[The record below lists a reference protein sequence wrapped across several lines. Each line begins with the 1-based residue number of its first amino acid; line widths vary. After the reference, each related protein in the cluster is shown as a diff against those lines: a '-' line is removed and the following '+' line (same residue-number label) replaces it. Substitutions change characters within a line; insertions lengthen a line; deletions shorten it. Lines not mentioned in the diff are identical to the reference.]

1 MHVMSKKGFRDI
13 LCACVIIL
21 MLPCSAFIIRGMSMP
36 YDVMAGVPQDSLSVQ
51 ADSVIGQDSMLKDSL
66 AEPDTLVIPDSLS
79 VPDSSVVSDSLL
91 LPDSLA
97 AADSLTQSDSTAADS
112 VKVLTRRELKRMAR
126 DSVRKVKDAYKD
138 SVAMVK
144 QQKADSIH
152 HIKDRIRTVKD
163 SIRWSRPRVLETVFL
178 PDSLYY
184 DRIIS
189 WTTGTRVNEY
199 RHADMDTNFND
210 WYTEYPF
217 YKEDIDA
224 VYLGTVGS
232 AVQNVNFFKRR
243 EFDIFKAYAPY
254 ITYSHTP
261 ENMPFFNT
269 KAPYTELAYWG
280 TIFAFKDKEETNVR
294 FMHTQNITP
303 AWNLAVLFQGWKA
316 AGILQKE
323 ATANNSLEVTTNYL
337 GKRYV
342 MNAGFIHHNI
352 DREENGGIQDSYMV
366 RDTTVDAKTIAVNL
380 QNARNKLSRNTF
392 FINHSYDILLESDL
406 ARMTK
411 AMDADSAFTATVD
424 SLIKVKMAAYER
436 SVDAA
441 VAAAKAKAAAEARA
455 ADSLAALADS
465 TAAMLM
471 DSLGTALDSTGAVL
485 DSAAMSL
492 DSAGVMIDSAE
503 AVSDSVMT
511 VVDTAST
518 ASAAGTAADSLLSAQ
533 VRDSLSAQVPD
544 SLSSVSMYA
553 SPEDSIA
560 AVRADSIAT
569 AVADSLLRAS
579 IMDTL
584 RPPTED
590 EIIASLADSLLFG
603 QAGNSP
609 RLTVGH
615 IGEVSRF
622 YRFYTDEITD
632 EVGRNFYNNMFYI
645 NPTSSADS
653 MRLFT
658 VENKLFFKLQPWKRD
673 AIVSE
678 ISGGVGYQWNSIYAF
693 RPDMFLTG
701 NRNIHQHN
709 MYLYAGASGEYKKYL
724 NWGATAQYSF
734 LGYYQNDF
742 NVDAHVGVSFYPF
755 KDKSEPITLNGRFS
769 TSLKEPDWFSQHYY
783 SNHYVWDNDFGK
795 TSTTKVEASLDIPK
809 WKMEAYFGYALVNN
823 YLYNDTL
830 GIARQN
836 TGLIN
841 VMSAYLRKDFKIW
854 WFHLDNQIL
863 FQYSSDKSTLPLPM
877 LTFHMRY
884 YIEMEAVKN
893 VLTVQLGA
901 DARMNTPYY
910 APAYN
915 PALGTF
921 QLQTRE
927 LIGYNPYI
935 DIFLNLQ
942 WKRVNIFLKVINVG
956 EGWPTGASSFS
967 AYHYIRPTL
976 GFKFGIHWPFYIE

>member
-1 MHVMSKKGFRDI
+1 MSKKGLRDI

-21 MLPCSAFIIRGMSMP
+21 MLPCSAFVIRGMSMP
-36 YDVMAGVPQDSLSVQ
+36 YDVISGVPQDSLSVQ
-51 ADSVIGQDSMLKDSL
+51 ADSVIAQDSILKDSL
-66 AEPDTLVIPDSLS
+66 AGPDTLVIPDSLS
-79 VPDSSVVSDSLL
+79 VLDSSVVSDSLL
-91 LPDSLA
+91 LTDSLA
-97 AADSLTQSDSTAADS
+97 AADSLTESDSTAADS
-112 VKVLTRRELKRMAR
+112 VRVLTKRELKRMAK

-144 QQKADSIH
+144 QHMADSIH
-152 HIKDRIRTVKD
+152 HIKDSIRSVKD
-163 SIRWSRPRVLETVFL
+163 SIRWSKPRVLETIFL

-199 RHADMDTNFND
+199 RHADMDTTFND

-269 KAPYTELAYWG
+269 KSPYTELAYWG

-303 AWNLAVLFQGWKA
+303 EWNLAVLFQGWKA
-316 AGILQKE
+316 AGILEKE
-323 ATANNSLEVTTNYL
+323 ATANNSLEITTNYL

-352 DREENGGIQDSYMV
+352 NREENGGIQDSYMV

-406 ARMTK
+406 TRMRK
-411 AMDADSAFTATVD
+411 VMDKDSVFTATVD
-424 SLIKVKMAAYER
+424 SLIKVRKEAYER

-441 VAAAKAKAAAEARA
+441 VAAVKAKAEAEARA

-465 TAAMLM
+465 TAAMQM
-471 DSLGTALDSTGAVL
+471 DSLGTALDSAGI
-485 DSAAMSL
+485 SL
-492 DSAGVMIDSAE
+492 DSAGVMIDSAGT
-503 AVSDSVMT
+503 VLDSVVT
-511 VVDTAST
+511 
-518 ASAAGTAADSLLSAQ
+518 ADSLLSA
-533 VRDSLSAQVPD
+533 PGTD
-544 SLSSVSMYA
+544 SLSSVSKYA

-653 MRLFT
+653 MRMFT

-678 ISGGVGYQWNSIYAF
+678 VSGGVGYQWNSIYAF

-701 NRNIHQHN
+701 NRNINQHN

-809 WKMEAYFGYALVNN
+809 WDMEAYFGYALVNN

-863 FQYSSDKSTLPLPM
+863 FQYSSDESTLPLPM
-877 LTFHMRY
+877 FTFHLRY

-910 APAYN
+910 VPAYN

-927 LIGYNPYI
+927 QVGYNPYI

-967 AYHYIRPTL
+967 AYHYVRPSL

>member
-97 AADSLTQSDSTAADS
+97 AADS
-112 VKVLTRRELKRMAR
+112 VKVLTKRELKRMAR

-152 HIKDRIRTVKD
+152 RIKDRIRTVKD

-199 RHADMDTNFND
+199 RHADMDTTFND

-441 VAAAKAKAAAEARA
+441 VAAVKAKAAAEARA

-503 AVSDSVMT
+503 AVLDSVVT
-511 VVDTAST
+511 AVDTAST

-544 SLSSVSMYA
+544 SLSSVSKYA

-863 FQYSSDKSTLPLPM
+863 FQYSSDKNTLPLPM

>member
-1 MHVMSKKGFRDI
+1 MSKKGLRDI

-21 MLPCSAFIIRGMSMP
+21 MLPCSAFVIRGMSMP
-36 YDVMAGVPQDSLSVQ
+36 YDVISGVPQDSLSVQ
-51 ADSVIGQDSMLKDSL
+51 ADSVIAQDSMLKDSL
-66 AEPDTLVIPDSLS
+66 AGPDTLVIPDSLS
-79 VPDSSVVSDSLL
+79 VLDSSVVSDSLL
-91 LPDSLA
+91 LTDSLA
-97 AADSLTQSDSTAADS
+97 AADSLTESDSTAADS
-112 VKVLTRRELKRMAR
+112 VRVLTKRELKRMAK

-144 QQKADSIH
+144 QHMADSIH
-152 HIKDRIRTVKD
+152 HIKDSIRSVKD
-163 SIRWSRPRVLETVFL
+163 SIRWSKPRVLETIFL

-199 RHADMDTNFND
+199 RHADMDTTFND

-269 KAPYTELAYWG
+269 KSPYTELAYWG

-303 AWNLAVLFQGWKA
+303 EWNLAVLFQGWKA
-316 AGILQKE
+316 AGILEKE
-323 ATANNSLEVTTNYL
+323 ATANNSLEITTNYL

-352 DREENGGIQDSYMV
+352 NREENGGIQDSYMV

-406 ARMTK
+406 TRMRK
-411 AMDADSAFTATVD
+411 VMDKDSVFTATVD
-424 SLIKVKMAAYER
+424 SLIKVRKEAYER

-441 VAAAKAKAAAEARA
+441 VAAVKAKAEAEARA

-465 TAAMLM
+465 TAAMQM
-471 DSLGTALDSTGAVL
+471 DSLGTALDSAG
-485 DSAAMSL
+485 MSL
-492 DSAGVMIDSAE
+492 DSAGVMIDSAGT
-503 AVSDSVMT
+503 VLDSVVT
-511 VVDTAST
+511 
-518 ASAAGTAADSLLSAQ
+518 ADSLLSA
-533 VRDSLSAQVPD
+533 PGTD
-544 SLSSVSMYA
+544 SLSSVSKYA

-653 MRLFT
+653 MRMFT

-678 ISGGVGYQWNSIYAF
+678 VSGGVGYQWNSIYAF

-701 NRNIHQHN
+701 NRNINQHN

-809 WKMEAYFGYALVNN
+809 WDMEAYFGYALVNN

-863 FQYSSDKSTLPLPM
+863 FQYSSDDSTLPLPM
-877 LTFHMRY
+877 FTFHLRY

-910 APAYN
+910 VPAYN

-927 LIGYNPYI
+927 QVGYNPYI

-967 AYHYIRPTL
+967 AYHYVRPSL

>member
-112 VKVLTRRELKRMAR
+112 VKVLTKRELKRMAR

-152 HIKDRIRTVKD
+152 RIKDRIRTVKD

-199 RHADMDTNFND
+199 RHADMDTTFND

-441 VAAAKAKAAAEARA
+441 VAAVKAKAAAEARA

-503 AVSDSVMT
+503 AVLDSVVT
-511 VVDTAST
+511 AVDTAST
-518 ASAAGTAADSLLSAQ
+518 ASAAGTTADSLLSAQ

-544 SLSSVSMYA
+544 SLSSVSKYA

>member
-1 MHVMSKKGFRDI
+1 MSKKGFRDI

-66 AEPDTLVIPDSLS
+66 AGPDSLVIPDSLS

-112 VKVLTRRELKRMAR
+112 VKVLTKRELKRMAK

-144 QQKADSIH
+144 QHKADSIH

-199 RHADMDTNFND
+199 RHADMDTTFND

-441 VAAAKAKAAAEARA
+441 VAAVKAKAAAEARA

-471 DSLGTALDSTGAVL
+471 DTLGTALDSTGAVL
-485 DSAAMSL
+485 DSAGMSL

-503 AVSDSVMT
+503 AVLDSVVT
-511 VVDTAST
+511 AVDTASV
-518 ASAAGTAADSLLSAQ
+518 AGMAADSLLSAH

-590 EIIASLADSLLFG
+590 EIVASLADSLLFG

-863 FQYSSDKSTLPLPM
+863 FQYSSDKNTLPLPM

>member
-66 AEPDTLVIPDSLS
+66 AGPDSLVIPDSLS

-112 VKVLTRRELKRMAR
+112 VKVLTKRELKRMAK

-144 QQKADSIH
+144 QHKADSIH

-199 RHADMDTNFND
+199 RHADMDTTFND

-406 ARMTK
+406 TRMRK
-411 AMDADSAFTATVD
+411 VMDKDSVFTATVD
-424 SLIKVKMAAYER
+424 SLIKVRKEAYER

-441 VAAAKAKAAAEARA
+441 VAAVKAKAAAEARA

-471 DSLGTALDSTGAVL
+471 DTLGTALDSTGAVL
-485 DSAAMSL
+485 DSAGMSL

-503 AVSDSVMT
+503 AVLDSVVT
-511 VVDTAST
+511 VVDT

-544 SLSSVSMYA
+544 SLSSVRMYA

-632 EVGRNFYNNMFYI
+632 EVGRNFYNNMFYL
-645 NPTSSADS
+645 NPTTSADS
-653 MRLFT
+653 MRMFT
-658 VENKLFFKLQPWKRD
+658 VENKLFFRLQPWKRD

-701 NRNIHQHN
+701 NRNINQHN

-783 SNHYVWDNDFGK
+783 SNHYIWDNDFGK

-809 WKMEAYFGYALVNN
+809 WDMEAYFGYALVNN

-863 FQYSSDKSTLPLPM
+863 FQYSSDMNTLPLPM
-877 LTFHMRY
+877 LTFHLRY

-910 APAYN
+910 VPAYN

-927 LIGYNPYI
+927 QVGYNPYI

-967 AYHYIRPTL
+967 AYHYVRPSL

>member
-66 AEPDTLVIPDSLS
+66 AGPDSLVIPDSLS

-112 VKVLTRRELKRMAR
+112 VKVLTKRELKRMAK

-144 QQKADSIH
+144 QHKADSIH

-199 RHADMDTNFND
+199 RHADMDTTFND

-269 KAPYTELAYWG
+269 KSPYTELAYWG

-303 AWNLAVLFQGWKA
+303 EWNLAVLFQGWKA
-316 AGILQKE
+316 AGILEKE
-323 ATANNSLEVTTNYL
+323 ATANNSLEITTNYL

-352 DREENGGIQDSYMV
+352 NREENGGIQDSYMV

-406 ARMTK
+406 TRMRK
-411 AMDADSAFTATVD
+411 VMDKDSVFTATVD
-424 SLIKVKMAAYER
+424 SLIKVRKEAYER

-441 VAAAKAKAAAEARA
+441 VAAVKAKAEAEARA

-465 TAAMLM
+465 TAAMQM
-471 DSLGTALDSTGAVL
+471 DSLGTALDSAG
-485 DSAAMSL
+485 MSL
-492 DSAGVMIDSAE
+492 DSAGVMIDSAGT
-503 AVSDSVMT
+503 VLDSVVT
-511 VVDTAST
+511 
-518 ASAAGTAADSLLSAQ
+518 ADSLLSA
-533 VRDSLSAQVPD
+533 PGTD
-544 SLSSVSMYA
+544 SLSSVSKYA

-653 MRLFT
+653 MRMFT

-678 ISGGVGYQWNSIYAF
+678 VSGGVGYQWNSIYAF

-701 NRNIHQHN
+701 NRNINQHN

-809 WKMEAYFGYALVNN
+809 WDMEAYFGYALVNN

-863 FQYSSDKSTLPLPM
+863 FQYSSDESTLPLPM
-877 LTFHMRY
+877 FTFHLRY

-910 APAYN
+910 VPAYN

-927 LIGYNPYI
+927 QVGYNPYI

-967 AYHYIRPTL
+967 AYHYVRPSL

>member
-1 MHVMSKKGFRDI
+1 MSKKGLRDI

-21 MLPCSAFIIRGMSMP
+21 MLPCSAFVIRGMSMP
-36 YDVMAGVPQDSLSVQ
+36 YDVISGVPQDSLSVQ
-51 ADSVIGQDSMLKDSL
+51 ADSVIAQDSMLKDSL
-66 AEPDTLVIPDSLS
+66 AGPDTLVIPDSLS
-79 VPDSSVVSDSLL
+79 VLDSSVVSDSLL
-91 LPDSLA
+91 LTDSLA
-97 AADSLTQSDSTAADS
+97 AADSLTESDSTAADS
-112 VKVLTRRELKRMAR
+112 VRVLTKRELKRMAK

-152 HIKDRIRTVKD
+152 RIKDRIRTVKD

-199 RHADMDTNFND
+199 RHADMDTTFND

-269 KAPYTELAYWG
+269 KSPYTELAYWG

-303 AWNLAVLFQGWKA
+303 EWNLAVLFQGWKA
-316 AGILQKE
+316 AGILEKE
-323 ATANNSLEVTTNYL
+323 ATANNSLEITTNYL

-352 DREENGGIQDSYMV
+352 NREENGGIQDSYMV

-406 ARMTK
+406 TRMRK
-411 AMDADSAFTATVD
+411 VMDKDSVFTATVD
-424 SLIKVKMAAYER
+424 SLIKVRKEAYER

-441 VAAAKAKAAAEARA
+441 VAAVKTKAEAEARA

-465 TAAMLM
+465 TAAMQM
-471 DSLGTALDSTGAVL
+471 DSLGTALDSAG
-485 DSAAMSL
+485 MSL
-492 DSAGVMIDSAE
+492 DSAGVMIDSAG
-503 AVSDSVMT
+503 SVLDT
-511 VVDTAST
+511 VVT
-518 ASAAGTAADSLLSAQ
+518 ADSMLSA
-533 VRDSLSAQVPD
+533 PGTD
-544 SLSSVSMYA
+544 SLSSVSKYA

-653 MRLFT
+653 MRMFT

-678 ISGGVGYQWNSIYAF
+678 VSGGVGYQWNSIYAF

-701 NRNIHQHN
+701 NRNINQHN

-809 WKMEAYFGYALVNN
+809 WDMEAYFGYALVNN

-863 FQYSSDKSTLPLPM
+863 FQYSSDESTLPLPM
-877 LTFHMRY
+877 FTFHLRY

-910 APAYN
+910 VPAYN

-927 LIGYNPYI
+927 QVGYNPYI

-967 AYHYIRPTL
+967 AYHYVRPSL

>member
-97 AADSLTQSDSTAADS
+97 AADS
-112 VKVLTRRELKRMAR
+112 VKVLTKRELKRMAR

-152 HIKDRIRTVKD
+152 RIKDRIRTVKD

-199 RHADMDTNFND
+199 RHADMDTTFND

-441 VAAAKAKAAAEARA
+441 VAAVKAKAAAEARA

-503 AVSDSVMT
+503 AVLDSVVT
-511 VVDTAST
+511 AVDTAST
-518 ASAAGTAADSLLSAQ
+518 ASAAGTTADSLLSAQ

-544 SLSSVSMYA
+544 SLSSVSKYA

>member
-112 VKVLTRRELKRMAR
+112 VKVLTKRELKRMAK

-144 QQKADSIH
+144 QHKADSIH

-199 RHADMDTNFND
+199 RHADMDTTFND

-441 VAAAKAKAAAEARA
+441 VAAVKAKAAAEARA

-471 DSLGTALDSTGAVL
+471 DTLGTALDSTGAVL
-485 DSAAMSL
+485 DSAGMSL

-503 AVSDSVMT
+503 AVSDSVVT
-511 VVDTAST
+511 AVDTASV
-518 ASAAGTAADSLLSAQ
+518 AGMAADSLLSAH

-544 SLSSVSMYA
+544 SLSSVSMFA

-653 MRLFT
+653 MRMFT

-701 NRNIHQHN
+701 NRNINQHN

-863 FQYSSDKSTLPLPM
+863 FQYSSDKNTLPLPM

>member
-1 MHVMSKKGFRDI
+1 MSKKGLRDI

-21 MLPCSAFIIRGMSMP
+21 MLPCSAFVIRGMSMP
-36 YDVMAGVPQDSLSVQ
+36 YDVISGVPQDSLSVQ
-51 ADSVIGQDSMLKDSL
+51 ADSVIAQDSMLKDSF
-66 AEPDTLVIPDSLS
+66 AGPDTLVIPDSLS
-79 VPDSSVVSDSLL
+79 VLDSSVVSDSLL
-91 LPDSLA
+91 LTDSLA
-97 AADSLTQSDSTAADS
+97 AADSLTESDSTAADS
-112 VKVLTRRELKRMAR
+112 VRVLTKRELKRMAK

-144 QQKADSIH
+144 QHMADSIH
-152 HIKDRIRTVKD
+152 HIKDSIRSVKD
-163 SIRWSRPRVLETVFL
+163 SIRWSKPRVLETIFL

-199 RHADMDTNFND
+199 RHADMDTTFND

-269 KAPYTELAYWG
+269 KSPYTELAYWG

-303 AWNLAVLFQGWKA
+303 EWNLAVLFQGWKA
-316 AGILQKE
+316 AGILEKE
-323 ATANNSLEVTTNYL
+323 ATANNSLEITTNYL

-352 DREENGGIQDSYMV
+352 NREENGGIQDSYMV

-406 ARMTK
+406 TRMRK
-411 AMDADSAFTATVD
+411 VMDKDSVFTATVD
-424 SLIKVKMAAYER
+424 SLIKVRKEAYER

-441 VAAAKAKAAAEARA
+441 VAAVKAKAEAEARA

-465 TAAMLM
+465 TAAMQM
-471 DSLGTALDSTGAVL
+471 DSLGTALDSVG
-485 DSAAMSL
+485 MSL
-492 DSAGVMIDSAE
+492 DSAGVMIDSAG
-503 AVSDSVMT
+503 SVLDT
-511 VVDTAST
+511 VVT
-518 ASAAGTAADSLLSAQ
+518 ADSMLSA
-533 VRDSLSAQVPD
+533 PGTD
-544 SLSSVSMYA
+544 SLSSVSKYA

-653 MRLFT
+653 MRMFT

-678 ISGGVGYQWNSIYAF
+678 VSGGVGYQWNSIYAF

-701 NRNIHQHN
+701 NRNINQHN

-809 WKMEAYFGYALVNN
+809 WDMEAYFGYALVNN

-863 FQYSSDKSTLPLPM
+863 FQYSSDESTLPLPM
-877 LTFHMRY
+877 FTFHLRY

-910 APAYN
+910 VPAYN

-927 LIGYNPYI
+927 QVGYNPYI

-967 AYHYIRPTL
+967 AYHYVRPSL

>member
-1 MHVMSKKGFRDI
+1 MSKKGLRDI

-21 MLPCSAFIIRGMSMP
+21 MLPCSAFVIRGMSMP
-36 YDVMAGVPQDSLSVQ
+36 YDVISDVPQDSLSVQ
-51 ADSVIGQDSMLKDSL
+51 ADSVIAQDSMLKDSL
-66 AEPDTLVIPDSLS
+66 AGTDTLVIPDSLS

-91 LPDSLA
+91 LTDSLA
-97 AADSLTQSDSTAADS
+97 AADSLTESDSTAADS
-112 VKVLTRRELKRMAR
+112 VRVLTKREQKRMAK

-144 QQKADSIH
+144 QHMADSIH
-152 HIKDRIRTVKD
+152 HIKDSIRSVKD
-163 SIRWSRPRVLETVFL
+163 SIRWSKPRVLETIFL

-199 RHADMDTNFND
+199 RHADMDTTFND

-269 KAPYTELAYWG
+269 KSPYTELAYWG

-303 AWNLAVLFQGWKA
+303 EWNLAVLFQGWKA
-316 AGILQKE
+316 AGILEKE
-323 ATANNSLEVTTNYL
+323 ATANNSLEITTNYL

-352 DREENGGIQDSYMV
+352 NREENGGIQDSYMV

-406 ARMTK
+406 TRMRK
-411 AMDADSAFTATVD
+411 VMDKDSVFTATVD
-424 SLIKVKMAAYER
+424 SLIKVRKEAYER

-441 VAAAKAKAAAEARA
+441 VAAVKAKAEAEARA

-465 TAAMLM
+465 TAAMQM
-471 DSLGTALDSTGAVL
+471 DSLGTALDSAG
-485 DSAAMSL
+485 MSL
-492 DSAGVMIDSAE
+492 DSAGVMIDSAG
-503 AVSDSVMT
+503 SVLDT
-511 VVDTAST
+511 VVT
-518 ASAAGTAADSLLSAQ
+518 ADSLLSA
-533 VRDSLSAQVPD
+533 PGTD
-544 SLSSVSMYA
+544 SLSSVSKYA

-653 MRLFT
+653 MRMFT

-678 ISGGVGYQWNSIYAF
+678 VSGGVGYQWNSIYAF

-701 NRNIHQHN
+701 NSNINQHN
-709 MYLYAGASGEYKKYL
+709 MYLYAGASGGYKKYL

-809 WKMEAYFGYALVNN
+809 WDMEAYFGYALVNN

-863 FQYSSDKSTLPLPM
+863 FQYSSDESTLPLPM
-877 LTFHMRY
+877 FTFHLRY

-910 APAYN
+910 VPAYN

-927 LIGYNPYI
+927 QVGYNPYI

-967 AYHYIRPTL
+967 AYHYVRPSL

>member
-66 AEPDTLVIPDSLS
+66 AGPDSLVIPDSLS

-112 VKVLTRRELKRMAR
+112 VKVLTKRELKRMAK

-144 QQKADSIH
+144 QHKADSIH

-199 RHADMDTNFND
+199 RHADMDTTFND

-441 VAAAKAKAAAEARA
+441 VAAVKAKAAAEARA

-485 DSAAMSL
+485 DSATMSL

-503 AVSDSVMT
+503 AVSDSVVT
-511 VVDTAST
+511 AVDTASV
-518 ASAAGTAADSLLSAQ
+518 AGMAADSLLSAH

-590 EIIASLADSLLFG
+590 EIVASLADSLLFG

-863 FQYSSDKSTLPLPM
+863 FQYSSDKNTLPLPM

>member
-97 AADSLTQSDSTAADS
+97 AADS
-112 VKVLTRRELKRMAR
+112 VKVLTKRELKRMAR

-152 HIKDRIRTVKD
+152 RIKDRIRTVKD

-199 RHADMDTNFND
+199 RHADMDTTFND

-342 MNAGFIHHNI
+342 INAGFIHHNI

-441 VAAAKAKAAAEARA
+441 VAAVKAKAAAEARA

-503 AVSDSVMT
+503 AVLDSVVT
-511 VVDTAST
+511 AVDTAST

-544 SLSSVSMYA
+544 SLSSVSKYA

-863 FQYSSDKSTLPLPM
+863 FQYSSDKNTLPLPM

>member
-97 AADSLTQSDSTAADS
+97 AADS
-112 VKVLTRRELKRMAR
+112 VKVLTKRELKRMAR

-152 HIKDRIRTVKD
+152 RIKDRIRTVKD

-199 RHADMDTNFND
+199 RHADMDTTFND

-441 VAAAKAKAAAEARA
+441 VAAVKAKAAAEARA

-471 DSLGTALDSTGAVL
+471 DTLGTALDSTGAVL
-485 DSAAMSL
+485 DSAGMSL

-503 AVSDSVMT
+503 AVSDSVVT
-511 VVDTAST
+511 AVDTASV
-518 ASAAGTAADSLLSAQ
+518 AGMAADSLLSAH

-590 EIIASLADSLLFG
+590 EIVASLADSLLFG

-863 FQYSSDKSTLPLPM
+863 FQYSSDKNTLPLPM

>member
-1 MHVMSKKGFRDI
+1 MSKKGLRDI

-21 MLPCSAFIIRGMSMP
+21 MLPCSAFVIRGMSMP
-36 YDVMAGVPQDSLSVQ
+36 YDVISGVPQDSLSVQ
-51 ADSVIGQDSMLKDSL
+51 SDSVIAQDSMLKDSL
-66 AEPDTLVIPDSLS
+66 AGPDTLVIPDSLS
-79 VPDSSVVSDSLL
+79 VLDSSVVSDSLL
-91 LPDSLA
+91 LTDSLA
-97 AADSLTQSDSTAADS
+97 AADSLTESDSTAADS
-112 VKVLTRRELKRMAR
+112 VRVLTKRELKRMAK

-144 QQKADSIH
+144 QHMADSIH
-152 HIKDRIRTVKD
+152 HIKDSIRSVKD
-163 SIRWSRPRVLETVFL
+163 SIRWSKPRVLETIFL

-199 RHADMDTNFND
+199 RHADMDTTFND

-269 KAPYTELAYWG
+269 KSPYTELAYWG

-303 AWNLAVLFQGWKA
+303 EWNLAVLFQGWKA
-316 AGILQKE
+316 AGILEKE
-323 ATANNSLEVTTNYL
+323 ATANNSLEITTNYL

-352 DREENGGIQDSYMV
+352 NREENGGIQDSYMV

-406 ARMTK
+406 TRMRK
-411 AMDADSAFTATVD
+411 VMDKDSVFTATVD
-424 SLIKVKMAAYER
+424 SLIKVRKEAYER

-441 VAAAKAKAAAEARA
+441 VAAVKAKAEAEARA

-465 TAAMLM
+465 TAAMQM
-471 DSLGTALDSTGAVL
+471 DSLGTALDSAG
-485 DSAAMSL
+485 MSL
-492 DSAGVMIDSAE
+492 DSAGVMIDSAG
-503 AVSDSVMT
+503 SVLDT
-511 VVDTAST
+511 VVT
-518 ASAAGTAADSLLSAQ
+518 ADSMLSA
-533 VRDSLSAQVPD
+533 PGTD
-544 SLSSVSMYA
+544 SLSSVSKYA

-653 MRLFT
+653 MRMFT

-678 ISGGVGYQWNSIYAF
+678 VSGGVGYQWNSIYAF

-701 NRNIHQHN
+701 NRNINQHN

-809 WKMEAYFGYALVNN
+809 WDMEAYFGYALVNN

-863 FQYSSDKSTLPLPM
+863 FQYSSDESTLPLPM
-877 LTFHMRY
+877 FTFHLRY

-910 APAYN
+910 VPAYN

-927 LIGYNPYI
+927 QVGYNPYI

-967 AYHYIRPTL
+967 AYHYVRPSL

>member
-66 AEPDTLVIPDSLS
+66 AGPDSLVIPDSLS

-112 VKVLTRRELKRMAR
+112 VKVLTKRELKRMAK

-144 QQKADSIH
+144 QHKADSIH

-199 RHADMDTNFND
+199 RHADMDTTFND

-441 VAAAKAKAAAEARA
+441 VAAVKAKAAAEARA

-471 DSLGTALDSTGAVL
+471 DTLGTALDSTGAVL
-485 DSAAMSL
+485 DSAGMSL

-503 AVSDSVMT
+503 AVSDSVVT
-511 VVDTAST
+511 AVDTASV
-518 ASAAGTAADSLLSAQ
+518 AGMAADSLLSAH

-590 EIIASLADSLLFG
+590 EIVASLADSLLFG

-863 FQYSSDKSTLPLPM
+863 FQYSSDKNTLPLPM

-967 AYHYIRPTL
+967 AYHYIRPSL

>member
-1 MHVMSKKGFRDI
+1 MSKKGLRDI

-21 MLPCSAFIIRGMSMP
+21 MLPCSAFVIRGMSMP
-36 YDVMAGVPQDSLSVQ
+36 YDVISGVPQDSLSVQ
-51 ADSVIGQDSMLKDSL
+51 ADSVIAQDSMLKDSL
-66 AEPDTLVIPDSLS
+66 AGPDTLVIPDSLS

-91 LPDSLA
+91 LTDSLA
-97 AADSLTQSDSTAADS
+97 AADSLTESDSTAADS
-112 VKVLTRRELKRMAR
+112 VRVLTKRELKRMAK

-144 QQKADSIH
+144 QHMADSIH
-152 HIKDRIRTVKD
+152 HIKDSIRSVKD
-163 SIRWSRPRVLETVFL
+163 SIRWSKPRVLETIFL

-199 RHADMDTNFND
+199 RHADMDTTFND

-269 KAPYTELAYWG
+269 KSPYTELAYWG

-303 AWNLAVLFQGWKA
+303 EWNLAVLFQGWKA
-316 AGILQKE
+316 AGILEKE
-323 ATANNSLEVTTNYL
+323 ATANNSLEITTNYL

-352 DREENGGIQDSYMV
+352 NREENGGIQDSYMV

-406 ARMTK
+406 TRMRK
-411 AMDADSAFTATVD
+411 VMDKDSVFTATVD
-424 SLIKVKMAAYER
+424 SLIKVRKEAYER

-441 VAAAKAKAAAEARA
+441 VAAVKAKAEAEARA

-465 TAAMLM
+465 TAAMQM
-471 DSLGTALDSTGAVL
+471 DSLGTALDSAG
-485 DSAAMSL
+485 MSL
-492 DSAGVMIDSAE
+492 DSAGVMIDSAG
-503 AVSDSVMT
+503 SVLDT
-511 VVDTAST
+511 VVT
-518 ASAAGTAADSLLSAQ
+518 ADSMLSA
-533 VRDSLSAQVPD
+533 PGTD
-544 SLSSVSMYA
+544 SLSSVSKYA

-590 EIIASLADSLLFG
+590 EIISSLADSLLFG

-653 MRLFT
+653 MRMFT

-678 ISGGVGYQWNSIYAF
+678 VSGGVGYQWNSIYAF

-701 NRNIHQHN
+701 NSNINQHN

-809 WKMEAYFGYALVNN
+809 WDMEAYFGYALVNN

-863 FQYSSDKSTLPLPM
+863 FQYSSDESTLPLPM
-877 LTFHMRY
+877 FTFHLRY

-910 APAYN
+910 VPAYN

-927 LIGYNPYI
+927 QVGYNPYI

-967 AYHYIRPTL
+967 AYHYVRPSL

>member
-1 MHVMSKKGFRDI
+1 MSKKGLRDI

-21 MLPCSAFIIRGMSMP
+21 MLPCSAFVIRGMSMP
-36 YDVMAGVPQDSLSVQ
+36 YDVISGVPQDSLSVQ
-51 ADSVIGQDSMLKDSL
+51 ADSVIAQDSMLKDSL
-66 AEPDTLVIPDSLS
+66 AGPDTLVIPDSLS
-79 VPDSSVVSDSLL
+79 VLDSSVVSDSLL
-91 LPDSLA
+91 LTDSLA
-97 AADSLTQSDSTAADS
+97 AADSLTESDSTAADS
-112 VKVLTRRELKRMAR
+112 VRVLTKRELKRMAK

-144 QQKADSIH
+144 QHMADSIH
-152 HIKDRIRTVKD
+152 HIKDSIRSVKD
-163 SIRWSRPRVLETVFL
+163 SIRWSKPRVLETIFL

-199 RHADMDTNFND
+199 RHADMDTTFND

-269 KAPYTELAYWG
+269 KSPYTELAYWG

-303 AWNLAVLFQGWKA
+303 EWNLAVLFQGWKA
-316 AGILQKE
+316 AGILEKE
-323 ATANNSLEVTTNYL
+323 ATANNSLEITTNYL

-352 DREENGGIQDSYMV
+352 NREENGGIQDSYMV

-406 ARMTK
+406 TRMRK
-411 AMDADSAFTATVD
+411 VMDKDSVFTATVD
-424 SLIKVKMAAYER
+424 SLIKVRKEAYER

-441 VAAAKAKAAAEARA
+441 VAAVKAKAEAEARA

-465 TAAMLM
+465 TAAMQM
-471 DSLGTALDSTGAVL
+471 DSLGTALDSAGI
-485 DSAAMSL
+485 SL
-492 DSAGVMIDSAE
+492 DSAGVMIDSAG
-503 AVSDSVMT
+503 SVLDT
-511 VVDTAST
+511 VVT
-518 ASAAGTAADSLLSAQ
+518 ADSLLSA
-533 VRDSLSAQVPD
+533 PGTD
-544 SLSSVSMYA
+544 SLSSVSKYA

-653 MRLFT
+653 MRMFT

-678 ISGGVGYQWNSIYAF
+678 VSGGVGYQWNSIYAF

-701 NRNIHQHN
+701 NSNINQHN

-809 WKMEAYFGYALVNN
+809 WDMEAYFGYALVNN

-863 FQYSSDKSTLPLPM
+863 FQYSSDESTLPLPM
-877 LTFHMRY
+877 FTFHLRY

-910 APAYN
+910 VPAYN

-927 LIGYNPYI
+927 QVGYNPYI

-967 AYHYIRPTL
+967 VYHYVRPSL

>member
-1 MHVMSKKGFRDI
+1 MSKKGLRDI

-21 MLPCSAFIIRGMSMP
+21 MLPCSAFVIRGMSMP
-36 YDVMAGVPQDSLSVQ
+36 YDVISGVPQDSLSVQ
-51 ADSVIGQDSMLKDSL
+51 ADSVIAQDSMLKDSL
-66 AEPDTLVIPDSLS
+66 AGPDTLVIPDSLS

-91 LPDSLA
+91 LTDSLA
-97 AADSLTQSDSTAADS
+97 AADSLTESDSTAADS
-112 VKVLTRRELKRMAR
+112 VRVLTKRELKRMAK

-144 QQKADSIH
+144 QHMADSIH
-152 HIKDRIRTVKD
+152 HIKDSIRSVKD
-163 SIRWSRPRVLETVFL
+163 SIRWSKPRVLETIFL

-199 RHADMDTNFND
+199 RHADMDTTFND

-269 KAPYTELAYWG
+269 KSPYTELAYWG

-303 AWNLAVLFQGWKA
+303 EWNLAVLFQGWKA
-316 AGILQKE
+316 AGILEKE
-323 ATANNSLEVTTNYL
+323 ATANNSLEITTNYL

-352 DREENGGIQDSYMV
+352 NREENGGIQDSYMV

-406 ARMTK
+406 TRMRK
-411 AMDADSAFTATVD
+411 VMDKDSVFTATVD
-424 SLIKVKMAAYER
+424 SLIKVRKEAYER

-441 VAAAKAKAAAEARA
+441 VAAVKAKAEAEARA

-465 TAAMLM
+465 TAAMQM
-471 DSLGTALDSTGAVL
+471 DSLGTALDSAG
-485 DSAAMSL
+485 MSL
-492 DSAGVMIDSAE
+492 DSAGVMIDSAG
-503 AVSDSVMT
+503 SVLDT
-511 VVDTAST
+511 VVT
-518 ASAAGTAADSLLSAQ
+518 ADSMLSA
-533 VRDSLSAQVPD
+533 PGTD
-544 SLSSVSMYA
+544 SLSSVSKYA

-653 MRLFT
+653 MRMFT

-678 ISGGVGYQWNSIYAF
+678 VSGGVGYQWNSIYAF

-701 NRNIHQHN
+701 NRNINQHN

-795 TSTTKVEASLDIPK
+795 ISTTKVEASLDIPK
-809 WKMEAYFGYALVNN
+809 WDMEAYFGYALVNN

-863 FQYSSDKSTLPLPM
+863 FQYSSDESTLPLPM
-877 LTFHMRY
+877 FTFHLRY

-910 APAYN
+910 VPAYN

-927 LIGYNPYI
+927 QVGYNPYI

-967 AYHYIRPTL
+967 AYHYVRPSL

>member
-1 MHVMSKKGFRDI
+1 MSKKGLRDI

-21 MLPCSAFIIRGMSMP
+21 MLPCSAFVIRGMSMP
-36 YDVMAGVPQDSLSVQ
+36 YDVISDVPQDSLSVQ
-51 ADSVIGQDSMLKDSL
+51 ADSVIAQDSMLKDSL
-66 AEPDTLVIPDSLS
+66 AGTDTLVIPDSLS

-91 LPDSLA
+91 LTDSLA
-97 AADSLTQSDSTAADS
+97 AADSLTESDSTAADS
-112 VKVLTRRELKRMAR
+112 VRVLTKREQKRMAK

-144 QQKADSIH
+144 QHMADSIH
-152 HIKDRIRTVKD
+152 HIKDSIRSVKD
-163 SIRWSRPRVLETVFL
+163 SIRWSKPRVLETIFL

-199 RHADMDTNFND
+199 RHADMDTTFND

-269 KAPYTELAYWG
+269 KSPYTELAYWG

-303 AWNLAVLFQGWKA
+303 EWNLAVLFQGWKA
-316 AGILQKE
+316 AGILEKE
-323 ATANNSLEVTTNYL
+323 ATANNSLEITTNYL

-352 DREENGGIQDSYMV
+352 NREENGGIQDSYMV

-406 ARMTK
+406 TRMRK
-411 AMDADSAFTATVD
+411 VMDKDSVFTATVD
-424 SLIKVKMAAYER
+424 SLIKVRKEAYER

-441 VAAAKAKAAAEARA
+441 VAAVKAKAEAEARA

-465 TAAMLM
+465 TAAMQM
-471 DSLGTALDSTGAVL
+471 DSLGTALDSAG
-485 DSAAMSL
+485 MSL
-492 DSAGVMIDSAE
+492 DSAGVMIDSAG
-503 AVSDSVMT
+503 SVLDT
-511 VVDTAST
+511 VVT
-518 ASAAGTAADSLLSAQ
+518 ADSLLSA
-533 VRDSLSAQVPD
+533 PGTD
-544 SLSSVSMYA
+544 SLSSVSKYA

-653 MRLFT
+653 MRMFT

-678 ISGGVGYQWNSIYAF
+678 VSGGVGYQWNSIYAF

-701 NRNIHQHN
+701 NRNINQHN

-809 WKMEAYFGYALVNN
+809 WDMEAYFGYALVNN

-863 FQYSSDKSTLPLPM
+863 FQYSSDESTLPLPM
-877 LTFHMRY
+877 FTFHLRY

-910 APAYN
+910 VPAYN

-927 LIGYNPYI
+927 QVGYNPYI

-967 AYHYIRPTL
+967 AYHYVRPSL

>member
-1 MHVMSKKGFRDI
+1 MSKKGLRDI

-21 MLPCSAFIIRGMSMP
+21 MLPCSAFVIRGMSMP
-36 YDVMAGVPQDSLSVQ
+36 YDVISGVPQDSLSVQ
-51 ADSVIGQDSMLKDSL
+51 ADSVIAQDSMLKDSL
-66 AEPDTLVIPDSLS
+66 AGPDTLVIPDSLS

-91 LPDSLA
+91 LTDSLA
-97 AADSLTQSDSTAADS
+97 AADSLTESDSTAADS
-112 VKVLTRRELKRMAR
+112 VRVLTKRELKRMAK

-144 QQKADSIH
+144 QHMADSIH
-152 HIKDRIRTVKD
+152 HIKDSIRSVKD
-163 SIRWSRPRVLETVFL
+163 SIRWSKPRVLETIFL

-199 RHADMDTNFND
+199 RHADMDTTFND

-269 KAPYTELAYWG
+269 KSPYTELAYWG

-303 AWNLAVLFQGWKA
+303 EWNLAVLFQGWKA
-316 AGILQKE
+316 AGILEKE
-323 ATANNSLEVTTNYL
+323 ATANNSLEITTNYL

-352 DREENGGIQDSYMV
+352 NREENGGIQDSYMV

-406 ARMTK
+406 TRMRK
-411 AMDADSAFTATVD
+411 VMDKDSVFTATVD
-424 SLIKVKMAAYER
+424 SLIKVRKEAYER

-441 VAAAKAKAAAEARA
+441 VAAVKAKAEAEARA

-465 TAAMLM
+465 TAAMQM
-471 DSLGTALDSTGAVL
+471 DSLGTALDSVG
-485 DSAAMSL
+485 MSL
-492 DSAGVMIDSAE
+492 DSAGVMIDSAG
-503 AVSDSVMT
+503 SVLDT
-511 VVDTAST
+511 VVT
-518 ASAAGTAADSLLSAQ
+518 ADSMLSA
-533 VRDSLSAQVPD
+533 PGTD
-544 SLSSVSMYA
+544 SLSSVSKYA

-653 MRLFT
+653 MRMFT

-678 ISGGVGYQWNSIYAF
+678 VSGGVGYQWNSIYAF

-701 NRNIHQHN
+701 NRNINQHN

-809 WKMEAYFGYALVNN
+809 WDMEAYFGYALVNN

-863 FQYSSDKSTLPLPM
+863 FQYSSDESTLPLPM
-877 LTFHMRY
+877 FTFHLRY

-910 APAYN
+910 VPAYN

-927 LIGYNPYI
+927 QIGYNPYI

-967 AYHYIRPTL
+967 AYHYVRPSL

>member
-1 MHVMSKKGFRDI
+1 MSKKGFRDI

-66 AEPDTLVIPDSLS
+66 AGPDSLVIPDSLS

-112 VKVLTRRELKRMAR
+112 VKVLTKRELKRMAK

-144 QQKADSIH
+144 QHKADSIH

-199 RHADMDTNFND
+199 RHADMDTTFND

-441 VAAAKAKAAAEARA
+441 VAAVKAKAAAEARA

-471 DSLGTALDSTGAVL
+471 DTLGTALDSTGAVL
-485 DSAAMSL
+485 DSAGMSL

-503 AVSDSVMT
+503 AVSDSVVT
-511 VVDTAST
+511 AVDTASV
-518 ASAAGTAADSLLSAQ
+518 AGMAADSLLSAH

-544 SLSSVSMYA
+544 SLSSVSKYA

-590 EIIASLADSLLFG
+590 EIVASLADSLLFG

-863 FQYSSDKSTLPLPM
+863 FQYSSDKNTLPLPM

>member
-1 MHVMSKKGFRDI
+1 MSKKGLRDI

-21 MLPCSAFIIRGMSMP
+21 MLPCSAFVIRGMSMP
-36 YDVMAGVPQDSLSVQ
+36 YDVISGVPQDSLSVQ
-51 ADSVIGQDSMLKDSL
+51 ADSVIAQDSMLKDSL
-66 AEPDTLVIPDSLS
+66 AGPDTLVIPDSLS
-79 VPDSSVVSDSLL
+79 VLDSSVVSDSLL
-91 LPDSLA
+91 LTDSLA
-97 AADSLTQSDSTAADS
+97 AADSLTESDSTAADS
-112 VKVLTRRELKRMAR
+112 VRVLTQRELKRMAK

-144 QQKADSIH
+144 QHMADSIH
-152 HIKDRIRTVKD
+152 HIKDSIRSVKD
-163 SIRWSRPRVLETVFL
+163 SIRWSKPRVLETIFL

-199 RHADMDTNFND
+199 RHADMDTTFND

-269 KAPYTELAYWG
+269 KSPYTELAYWG

-303 AWNLAVLFQGWKA
+303 EWNLAVLFQGWKA
-316 AGILQKE
+316 AGILEKE
-323 ATANNSLEVTTNYL
+323 ATANNSLEITTNYL

-352 DREENGGIQDSYMV
+352 NREENGGIQDSYMV

-406 ARMTK
+406 TRMRK
-411 AMDADSAFTATVD
+411 VMDKDSVFTATVD
-424 SLIKVKMAAYER
+424 SLIKVRKEAYER

-441 VAAAKAKAAAEARA
+441 VAAVKAKAEAEARA

-465 TAAMLM
+465 TAAMQM
-471 DSLGTALDSTGAVL
+471 DSLGTALDSAG
-485 DSAAMSL
+485 MSL
-492 DSAGVMIDSAE
+492 DSAGVMIDSAGT
-503 AVSDSVMT
+503 VLDSVVT
-511 VVDTAST
+511 
-518 ASAAGTAADSLLSAQ
+518 ADSLLSA
-533 VRDSLSAQVPD
+533 PGTD
-544 SLSSVSMYA
+544 SLSSVSKYA

-653 MRLFT
+653 MRMFT

-678 ISGGVGYQWNSIYAF
+678 VSGGVGYQWNSIYAF

-701 NRNIHQHN
+701 NRNINQHN

-755 KDKSEPITLNGRFS
+755 KDKDKSEPITLNGRFS

-809 WKMEAYFGYALVNN
+809 WDMEAYFGYALVNN

-863 FQYSSDKSTLPLPM
+863 FQYSSDESTLPLPM
-877 LTFHMRY
+877 FTFHLRY

-910 APAYN
+910 VPAYN

-927 LIGYNPYI
+927 QVGYNPYI

-967 AYHYIRPTL
+967 AYHYVRPSL